1 MSQSRRIFCHF
12 LTLTVQ
18 IYQTTR
24 GRELPGNCNHTLLT
38 ELFHG
43 QSKPWQRIATE
54 HVANVH
60 NSTVRFVNHVLAYLK
75 IEAHVL
81 VGIKEGIEVALQE
94 SKTKAEEELSKLW
107 ADEQEHPITYNHYYT
122 DNVQKS
128 RLDGTQKMLE
138 RALETAKVTE
148 EDFLG
153 TKSISDISV
162 ETLIAA
168 VRSNVVVDMDEQA
181 CSEALDGLKAY
192 YKVAL
197 KTFVDNVCR
206 QVVERHLLRNLPSMF
221 SPRVVAMYTDEELE
235 QIAGEK
241 PEIVRKRKQLRE
253 QLGNL
258 RVWLEVLRK

>member
-1 MSQSRRIFCHF
+1 MRFTFC
-12 LTLTVQ
+12 
-18 IYQTTR
+18 
-24 GRELPGNCNHTLLT
+24 
-38 ELFHG
+38 
-43 QSKPWQRIATE
+43 
-54 HVANVH
+54 
-60 NSTVRFVNHVLAYLK
+60 
-75 IEAHVL
+75 
-81 VGIKEGIEVALQE
+81 
-94 SKTKAEEELSKLW
+94 
-107 ADEQEHPITYNHYYT
+107 
-122 DNVQKS
+122 
-128 RLDGTQKMLE
+128 
-138 RALETAKVTE
+138 
-148 EDFLG
+148 DFLG

-181 CSEALDGLKAY
+181 CSEALDELKAY

-258 RVWLEVLRK
+258 KAWLEVLRK

>member
-1 MSQSRRIFCHF
+1 MCCPS
-12 LTLTVQ
+12 LTHTVQ

-24 GRELPGNCNHTLLT
+24 GRELPGNCNHALLT
-38 ELFHG
+38 ELFHE
-43 QSKPWQRIATE
+43 QSKPWRSIATE

-75 IEAHVL
+75 IEEHVL
-81 VGIKEGIEVALQE
+81 AGIKEGIEVALQE
-94 SKTKAEEELSKLW
+94 SKIKAEEELSKLW

-138 RALETAKVTE
+138 RALETANV
-148 EDFLG
+148 
-153 TKSISDISV
+153 ISDDTPRSKLISNMSV
-162 ETLIAA
+162 DMLIAA

-181 CSEALDGLKAY
+181 CSEALDELKAY

-197 KTFVDNVCR
+197 KTFVDNVCK

-235 QIAGEK
+235 KIAGERS
-241 PEIVRKRKQLRE
+241 EIVRKRKQLRE

>member
-1 MSQSRRIFCHF
+1 MCCPS
-12 LTLTVQ
+12 LTHTVQ

-24 GRELPGNCNHTLLT
+24 GRELPGNCNHALLT
-38 ELFHG
+38 ELFHE
-43 QSKPWQRIATE
+43 QSKPWRSIATE

-75 IEAHVL
+75 IEEHVL
-81 VGIKEGIEVALQE
+81 AGIKEGIEVALQE
-94 SKTKAEEELSKLW
+94 SKIKAEEELSKLW

-138 RALETAKVTE
+138 RALETANVISDDTPRS
-148 EDFLG
+148 
-153 TKSISDISV
+153 KSISNMSV
-162 ETLIAA
+162 DMLIAA

-181 CSEALDGLKAY
+181 CSEALDELKAY

-197 KTFVDNVCR
+197 KTFVDNVCK

-235 QIAGEK
+235 KIAGER

-258 RVWLEVLRK
+258 GVWLEVLRK

>member
-1 MSQSRRIFCHF
+1 M
-12 LTLTVQ
+12 
-18 IYQTTR
+18 
-24 GRELPGNCNHTLLT
+24 
-38 ELFHG
+38 
-43 QSKPWQRIATE
+43 
-54 HVANVH
+54 
-60 NSTVRFVNHVLAYLK
+60 NHVLAYLK

-128 RLDGTQKMLE
+128 RLDGTQKMLK
-138 RALETAKVTE
+138 RALETANVISDDTPRS
-148 EDFLG
+148 
-153 TKSISDISV
+153 KSISNMSV
-162 ETLIAA
+162 DMLIAA
-168 VRSNVVVDMDEQA
+168 VRSNVVVDTDEQA
-181 CSEALDGLKAY
+181 CSEALDELEAY

-197 KTFVDNVCR
+197 KTFVDNVCK

-235 QIAGEK
+235 KIAGER

-258 RVWLEVLRK
+258 KGWLEVLPK

>member
-1 MSQSRRIFCHF
+1 MSQSRRIFCPF

-128 RLDGTQKMLE
+128 RLDGTQKMLK
-138 RALETAKVTE
+138 RALETANVISDDTPRS
-148 EDFLG
+148 
-153 TKSISDISV
+153 KSIDM
-162 ETLIAA
+162 LIAA
-168 VRSNVVVDMDEQA
+168 VRSNVVVDTDKQA
-181 CSEALDGLKAY
+181 CSEALDELEAY

-197 KTFVDNVCR
+197 KTFVDNVCK

-258 RVWLEVLRK
+258 GVWLEVLRK